1 MADFDATIPNST
13 SGPALLDHF
22 RRVRDHTEALAAG
35 LTPEDQVVQS
45 MPDASPAK
53 WHRAHTT
60 WFFEEFIVGP
70 HLPDHAVHDPAF
82 RFLFNSYYEQ
92 VGARYP
98 RPSRG
103 LITRPGAMAVG
114 DYRRH
119 VDASMARL
127 LSDDAA
133 AARIAPLLTLGLQ
146 HEQQHQEL
154 LVTDILHA
162 FAQNPLCPAAIP
174 GWTEPAGAPG
184 PTRMRAHPGGVR
196 RIGTDA
202 DADAFAFDNETPRH
216 ETLIHPFRI
225 ADRLVRN
232 ADWLDFMEDRG
243 YRTPTLWMADGW
255 DAVRAGGW
263 DTPLYWQ
270 WDDGAGW
277 RQMAP
282 GGAAPLDLA
291 APVRHVSWFEAD
303 AFARWSGKRL
313 PTEAEWEVAASDGLL
328 HEAQS
333 HVWQWTE
340 SAYRPYPGFAPP
352 PGALGEYNGKFMI
365 GQMVL
370 RGASMATPPGHARL
384 TYRNFF
390 HPDRRW
396 QFTGL
401 RLAEQ
406 DL

>member
-1 MADFDATIPNST
+1 MADIDATIPNSL
-13 SGPALLDHF
+13 SGPALLDQF
-22 RRVRDHTEALAAG
+22 RGVRDYTETLTAG

-60 WFFEEFIVGP
+60 WFFEEFILGP
-70 HLPDHAVHDPAF
+70 NLPGYEICDPAF

-103 LITRPGAMAVG
+103 LITRPGAAEVG
-114 DYRRH
+114 AYRRH
-119 VDASMARL
+119 VDTEMARL
-127 LSDDAA
+127 LSDEAT
-133 AARIAPLLTLGLQ
+133 AARLADLLTLGLQ

-154 LVTDILHA
+154 LVIDILHA

-174 GWTEPAGAPG
+174 GWTGPAGAEG

-202 DADAFAFDNETPRH
+202 GTGAFAFDNETPRH

-232 ADWLDFMEDRG
+232 ADWLDFMADGG
-243 YRTPTLWMADGW
+243 YRTPTLWMSEGW

-263 DTPLYWQ
+263 DAPLYWRQ
-270 WDDGAGW
+270 DDNDDW
-277 RQMAP
+277 RQMGP
-282 GGAAPLDLA
+282 GGAAPLDPTS
-291 APVRHVSWFEAD
+291 PVRHVSWFETD

-313 PTEAEWEVAASDGLL
+313 PTEAEWEVAAEDGLL
-328 HEAQS
+328 LEAET

-370 RGASMATPPGHARL
+370 RGGSMATPPGHARP

-390 HPDRRW
+390 HPDKRW

-406 DL
+406 DR